1 MKRYLLSCL
10 LALTCLNFTYA
21 QDRNAMK
28 DSIDDMLRKGY
39 YYKNKIRLQPAV
51 NSGQQAVYI
60 ANALDDDNYR
70 IASFNFVALLYIE
83 FNDFESAD
91 FYLKRSESLL
101 NYTEYDYGLI
111 ISKGLR
117 AMMLAENKKYLD
129 AINTIREGRKEL
141 NSKNEK
147 LQNLANYYEAIVH
160 FERKDYEKAKALFE
174 GLTPIN
180 HAYERNYIKANIKTY
195 LSKIHKEDSN
205 SDEAKT
211 NAIEALKIA
220 NMLDFPGIKMINNEI
235 LADLYKES
243 DNFQKAL
250 FHQEKLSDINAIISR
265 NQQSEAKNAYVDE
278 NIVAFQRR
286 MISQME
292 KDNIEQQQQV
302 NMSKLTSVLS
312 SALLIIISLLTISL
326 YRNNQIKFKTNDL
339 LLKKNLELENAR
351 DEAEKAMQAKAQFL
365 STVSHELRT
374 PLYAVTGLTHLLLE
388 ENPSES
394 QKEHLKSLKFSGE
407 YLLNFINDILQINK
421 IEAKK
426 LSLQKIPFLLEKVLK
441 DVVDSLHQTA
451 KENENEIILTID
463 KRLPKELIGDPL
475 KLSQILINLIG
486 NACKFTEKG
495 AINVMANYVERNDE
509 GVLVQFKV
517 KDDGIGI
524 SDEQQS
530 TIFESFA
537 QGSIQINRKYG
548 GTGLGLTIVKSLLGL
563 FNSEIKLESKLGS
576 GSTFMFDIS
585 FETVTKQ
592 EEEETIVENKLTVED
607 DFFKDLHLLI
617 VEDNK
622 INQVITKKMLVK
634 KGMTCD
640 IANDG
645 YEAIEKAKSPIY
657 NAILMDIHMPGISGL
672 VTTKE
677 IRKFNSKVPI
687 IALTAMSLDET
698 TDDLFDAGCNDVIT
712 KPFKPEVFYKKIGS
726 NILRNIEVNI

>member
-1 MKRYLLSCL
+1 MVLSCPF
-10 LALTCLNFTYA
+10 FTYA

-28 DSIDDMLRKGY
+28 DSINDLLRKVY
-39 YYKNKIRLQPAV
+39 YHKNKAKYDAALNTAEQV
-51 NSGQQAVYI
+51 LKI
-60 ANALDDDNYR
+60 ADTLDDDVYRARHYLLISNINYEYQDLKNAEFFLR
-70 IASFNFVALLYIE
+70 IADHYLNNERYERGNIVSSGLKAILLSEKKQYHEANKLLRETRENLKSKDQKLLDLLSYYEGIVLFKRTDYE
-83 FNDFESAD
+83 KSKSIFESLTTISHPYESS
-91 FYLKRSESLL
+91 YLKANTLTYLSDI
-101 NYTEYDYGLI
+101 YYD
-111 ISKGLR
+111 
-117 AMMLAENKKYLD
+117 
-129 AINTIREGRKEL
+129 EG
-141 NSKNEK
+141 
-147 LQNLANYYEAIVH
+147 
-160 FERKDYEKAKALFE
+160 DYEKAEKYAADALRITNSRDFPK
-174 GLTPIN
+174 LKMQN
-180 HAYERNYIKANIKTY
+180 NRMLANIFSLT
-195 LSKIHKEDSN
+195 
-205 SDEAKT
+205 
-211 NAIEALKIA
+211 
-220 NMLDFPGIKMINNEI
+220 
-235 LADLYKES
+235 ADY
-243 DNFQKAL
+243 QKAYFYL
-250 FHQEKLSDINAIISR
+250 REAEKIEDIIYGALTDIKS
-265 NQQSEAKNAYVDE
+265 QFTDE
-278 NIVAFQRR
+278 NLLQYQKRYIEQLE
-286 MISQME
+286 Q
-292 KDNIEQQQQV
+292 DNAEQQQQV
-302 NMSKLTSVLS
+302 NISKLTSVLS

-426 LSLQKIPFLLEKVLK
+426 LSLQKIPFSLHKVLK
-441 DVVDSLHQTA
+441 DVVDTLHQTA
-451 KENENEIILTID
+451 KENGNNIELNID
-463 KRLPKELIGDPL
+463 RKLPPELIGDPL

-495 AINVMANYVERNDE
+495 TIKVNAKLSADDKNAV
-509 GVLVQFKV
+509 GVHFEVQ
-517 KDDGIGI
+517 DSGIGI
-524 SDEQQS
+524 SKELQA

-563 FNSEIKLESKLGS
+563 FDSEIKLESELGK
-576 GSTFMFDIS
+576 GSTFMFDID
-585 FETVTKQ
+585 FEVPEQK
-592 EEEETIVENKLTVED
+592 VEIPVEINKIEVED
-607 DFFKDLHLLI
+607 EFFKNMHLLI

-677 IRKFNSKVPI
+677 IRKFNTKVPI
-687 IALTAMSLDET
+687 IALTAISLDEN
-698 TDDLFDAGCNDVIT
+698 TDDLFEAGCNDVIT
-712 KPFKPEVFYKKIGS
+712 KPFKPEIFYEKIGN
-726 NILRNIEVNI
+726 NILANIEVNI